1 MSVKKI
7 TAAEFPAAIAVKN
20 RSVLIKFFAVWCGPC
35 RQFAPIL
42 EKFAANHPEVDVY
55 EMDIDPQENI
65 QVIEKFAISTVPTI
79 ICFRNGEI
87 TFRTSGF
94 LNQRD
99 LDKLPL

>member
-7 TAAEFPAAIAVKN
+7 TAAEFPAAVAVKN

-99 LDKLPL
+99 LDKLPI